1 MENRSFV
8 DSVLREI
15 VQPGVERLMNS
26 PFFTELRAGKLSQ
39 KRLQGF
45 ALQHYL
51 SNHAIN
57 KGLAF
62 CMVKNASNP
71 PVYNQFV
78 ELFVEE
84 SSHPDLMKRFGEAIG
99 LEKEDFD
106 NEIMIFECVAHTAA
120 IIRGMFLGTQAETRA
135 GALVNETMV
144 CRYSEEFDTALEKHY
159 GLDSRARTFFIVH
172 GKVDQEHTAWAAETI
187 ARNANTAREQELVRH
202 AARNMVRFKLA
213 KFEGI
218 YDAYA

>member
-1 MENRSFV
+1 MQNEAFI
-8 DSVLREI
+8 DSLMKEI
-15 VQPGVERLMNS
+15 IEPGVERLMNC
-26 PFFTELRAGKLSQ
+26 PFFSEVREGTLSR

-62 CMVKNASNP
+62 SMVKNASNP
-71 PVYNQFV
+71 PVYNRFV

-84 SSHPDLMKRFGEAIG
+84 SSHPDLMKRFGMAMG
-99 LEKEDFD
+99 LTEEDFA
-106 NEIMIFECVAHTAA
+106 NAIMIFECVAHTAA
-120 IIRGMFLGTQAETRA
+120 IIRGMFVGNQGESRA

-144 CRYSEEFDTALEKHY
+144 CRYSEEFDTALAKHY

-172 GKVDQEHTAWAAETI
+172 GKVDQEHTQI
-187 ARNANTAREQELVRH
+187 AKEMIASNTSTDRDRA
-202 AARNMVRFKLA
+202 MV
-213 KFEGI
+213 
-218 YDAYA
+218 

>member
-1 MENRSFV
+1 MENQDFI
-8 DSVLREI
+8 DSLMKDIIE
-15 VQPGVERLMNS
+15 PGVDRLMNC
-26 PFFTELRAGKLSQ
+26 PFFSELTAGKLSR

-51 SNHAIN
+51 SNHVIN

-62 CMVKNASNP
+62 SMVKNASNP
-71 PVYNQFV
+71 PVYNRFV

-84 SSHPDLMKRFGEAIG
+84 ASHPDLMKRFGIAMG
-99 LEKEDFD
+99 LSEEDFA
-106 NEIMIFECVAHTAA
+106 NAIMIFECVAHTAA
-120 IIRGMFLGTQAETRA
+120 IIRGMFVGTQGESRA

-144 CRYSEEFDTALEKHY
+144 CRYSEEFDRALEKHY

-172 GKVDQEHTAWAAETI
+172 GKVDQEHTAI
-187 ARNANTAREQELVRH
+187 AKEMIASNVATPRDREMVRA

-218 YDAYA
+218 YNEYA

>member
-1 MENRSFV
+1 MQNEAFI
-8 DSVLREI
+8 DSLMKEI
-15 VQPGVERLMNS
+15 IEPGVERLMNC
-26 PFFTELRAGKLSQ
+26 PFFSELREGTLSR

-62 CMVKNASNP
+62 SMVKNASNP
-71 PVYNQFV
+71 PVYNRFV

-84 SSHPDLMKRFGEAIG
+84 ASHPDLMKRFGIAMG
-99 LEKEDFD
+99 LTDEDFA
-106 NEIMIFECVAHTAA
+106 NAIMIFECIAHTAA
-120 IIRGMFLGTQAETRA
+120 IIRGMFLGTQGESRA

-144 CRYSEEFDTALEKHY
+144 CRYSEEFDRALEKYY

-172 GKVDQEHTAWAAETI
+172 GKVDQEHTAI
-187 ARNANTAREQELVRH
+187 AKDMIASSIGTERDREMVRA

-218 YDAYA
+218 YNEYA

>member
-1 MENRSFV
+1 MENQSFV
-8 DSVLREI
+8 DSVVREI
-15 VQPGVERLMNS
+15 VQPGVEQLMS
-26 PFFTELRAGKLSQ
+26 SRFFTELSAGKLS
-39 KRLQGF
+39 KRRLQGF

-84 SSHPDLMKRFGEAIG
+84 ASHPDLMKRFGLAMG
-99 LEKEDFD
+99 LKDDDFN

-120 IIRGMFLGTQAETRA
+120 IIRGMFLGTLAETRA

-144 CRYSEEFDTALEKHY
+144 CRYSEEFDNALEKHY
-159 GLDSRARTFFIVH
+159 GLDSRVRTFFIVH
-172 GKVDQEHTAWAAETI
+172 GKVDQEHTAMAADII
-187 ARNANTAREQELVRH
+187 ARNANSERDKALVRA

-213 KFEGI
+213 KFDGI
-218 YDAYA
+218 YDAYP

>member
-1 MENRSFV
+1 MENQAFI
-8 DSVLREI
+8 DSLKREI
-15 VQPGVERLMNS
+15 VDPGVDQLMKTR
-26 PFFTELRAGKLSQ
+26 FFAELRQGKLT
-39 KRLQGF
+39 KRKLQGF

-71 PVYNQFV
+71 PAYNQFV
-78 ELFVEE
+78 DLFVEE
-84 SSHPDLMKRFGEAIG
+84 ASHPALMKRFGEAIG
-99 LEKEDFD
+99 LKEDDFEK
-106 NEIMIFECVAHTAA
+106 EIMIFECVAHTAA
-120 IIRGMFLGTQAETRA
+120 IIRGMFLGTPAETRA

-144 CRYSEEFDTALEKHY
+144 CRYSEEFNTALERYY

-172 GKVDQEHTAWAAETI
+172 GKVDQEHTASAAETI
-187 ARNANTAREQELVRH
+187 ARNANTDRDKELVRV

-213 KFEGI
+213 KFDGI

>member
-1 MENRSFV
+1 MENQAFV

-15 VQPGVERLMNS
+15 VHPGVEQLMNS
-26 PFFTELRAGKLSQ
+26 RYFSELRSGKLSK
-39 KRLQGF
+39 KRLTGF

-71 PVYNQFV
+71 PAYNQFV

-84 SSHPDLMKRFGEAIG
+84 SSHPALMKRFGQALG
-99 LEKEDFD
+99 LTDEDFE
-106 NEIMIFECVAHTAA
+106 NEIMIYECVAHTAA
-120 IIRGMFLGTQAETRA
+120 IIRGMFLGSAAETRA

-144 CRYSEEFDTALEKHY
+144 CRYSDEFNAALEKHY

-172 GKVDQEHTAWAAETI
+172 GKVDQEHTAMAAETI
-187 ARNANTAREQELVRH
+187 ARNANSDRDKALVR
-202 AARNMVRFKLA
+202 AAAANMVRFKLA

>member
-1 MENRSFV
+1 MENQAFI
-8 DSVLREI
+8 DSLMREI
-15 VQPGVERLMNS
+15 IDPGVDRLMS
-26 PFFTELRAGKLSQ
+26 SLYFTELREGALSK
-39 KRLQGF
+39 KRLRGF

-71 PVYNQFV
+71 PAYNQFV

-84 SSHPDLMKRFGEAIG
+84 SSHPALMKRFGQAMG
-99 LEKEDFD
+99 LTDEDFD
-106 NEIMIFECVAHTAA
+106 KEIMIFECVAHTAA
-120 IIRGMFLGTQAETRA
+120 IIRGMFLGTQAESRA

-144 CRYSEEFDTALEKHY
+144 CRYSDEFDSALEKHY

-172 GKVDQEHTAWAAETI
+172 GKVDQEHTAMAKEMI
-187 ARNANTAREQELVRH
+187 ASNTNTPRDREMVRA
-202 AARNMVRFKLA
+202 AAR
-213 KFEGI
+213 
-218 YDAYA
+218 